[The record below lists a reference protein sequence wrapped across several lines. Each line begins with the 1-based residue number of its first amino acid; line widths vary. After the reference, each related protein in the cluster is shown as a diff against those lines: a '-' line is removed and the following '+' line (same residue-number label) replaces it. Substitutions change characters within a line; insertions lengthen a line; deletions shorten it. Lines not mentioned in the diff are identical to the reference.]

1 MNGENEIRQLLT
13 EIRDTQ
19 REHLGEYRRVTERL
33 LELQQ
38 RAVARQERIG
48 HLYRRILVVGGGLV
62 AVLLMLLAYL
72 LTRWSRSLF
81 GI

>member
-1 MNGENEIRQLLT
+1 MDSDDIGRLLT
-13 EIRDTQ
+13 EIRDIQ
-19 REHLGEYRRVTERL
+19 REHLAEYRGVTERL

-38 RAVARQERIG
+38 RAVARQELVG

-62 AVLLMLLAYL
+62 AILLMLLAYL
-72 LTRWSRSLF
+72 LTRWSRYLF